1 MCHLSFLAV
10 YSNGF
15 AYHIGIVYFQKTF
28 LGIKNFVVVPCT
40 LKIVVQYIFQS
51 LLQLQEANSYISGAN
66 MANNA
71 AKLAPLTRGQFH
83 NQGQFG

>member
-28 LGIKNFVVVPCT
+28 LGIKNFVLVPCT
-40 LKIVVQYIFQS
+40 LKIVV
-51 LLQLQEANSYISGAN
+51 YISIP
-66 MANNA
+66 A
-71 AKLAPLTRGQFH
+71 ATARG
-83 NQGQFG
+83 

>member
-15 AYHIGIVYFQKTF
+15 AYHIHIGIVYFQKTF

-40 LKIVVQYIFQS
+40 LKIVV
-51 LLQLQEANSYISGAN
+51 YISIP
-66 MANNA
+66 A
-71 AKLAPLTRGQFH
+71 ATARG
-83 NQGQFG
+83 